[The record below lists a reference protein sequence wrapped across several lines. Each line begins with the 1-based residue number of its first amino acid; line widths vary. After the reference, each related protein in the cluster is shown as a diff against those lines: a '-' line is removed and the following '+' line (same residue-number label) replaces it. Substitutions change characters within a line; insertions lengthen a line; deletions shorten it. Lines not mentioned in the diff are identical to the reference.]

1 MRETRSKDLF
11 EQARSAKGS
20 ASLCA
25 LLLAFAICSSGLVVK
40 GQTVVDEIVTLVNN
54 GMITRSD
61 LLWSI
66 ALDPD
71 APSPEGGVSADLLRQ
86 KLEVMIDQ
94 RLIAQEANRLPAA
107 QITSDEVSK
116 AKAQLIAKFRSE
128 AEFRKR
134 AESVGLAQ
142 SKIDEL
148 IRERIAIDKFVDF
161 RFRSFVFVSDQDIQK
176 YYDDRL
182 VPEVRKQGQVP
193 PAIGLV
199 HDQIQ
204 DVLRQQS
211 VNEAIDRFLK
221 EAREH
226 ADIIQLAE
234 L

>member
-1 MRETRSKDLF
+1 MRKIRSTHLF
-11 EQARSAKGS
+11 GLRKRGNGSRSLA
-20 ASLCA
+20 A
-25 LLLAFAICSSGLVVK
+25 LLICFAIFSSGVVVK
-40 GQTVVDEIVTLVNN
+40 AQTVVDEIVTLVNN
-54 GMITRSD
+54 AMITRSD

-71 APSPEGGVSADLLRQ
+71 APSPEGGVSTDLLRQ

-107 QITSDEVSK
+107 QVTTDEVSK

-134 AESVGLAQ
+134 VESVGLAQ

-176 YYDDRL
+176 YYDERL

-226 ADIIQLAE
+226 ADIIQVVE